1 MKKLYLLLL
10 SGLLLASC
18 VKEELPQPSE
28 SEESL
33 TAAVTRSAGEKDPY
47 KLSLVQEVLDA
58 KLAQAGQ
65 PRIVLEPTH
74 QYVCFSPADSAQV
87 ARLEALDLITFYNP
101 VGEESRP
108 IPEPDEDSQNEILPL
123 YSVVPIGFQFPE
135 DIPYTKIYDVY
146 IQSLGGA
153 GSASGSEEQLST
165 DLFKDVLTQ
174 TLAATGHSS
183 VATRAGESQQEW
195 NPSARFRF
203 HVDINENSDTILP
216 LKQLNVVV
224 VQGSNR
230 KRYYTDAD
238 GRITVTDKFIGPVDY
253 QVVWDSEHFVIRQGN
268 TWTRRGSWCKGYTEP
283 LDTVLTSQCGL
294 DYFIA
299 GAHRALTAYYTEP
312 NLVPGL
318 VRREQFLNVGI
329 MDRSDFNT
337 NIGDWSIFNYSGRF
351 IPFLRHPISLYSKK
365 PISLVYRPSALAME
379 TTFHELG
386 HASHHAKD
394 AVSYLTQYPFK
405 KKNMESWAN
414 GIAYAY
420 MYALLGEEYE
430 WIEQTDENY
439 TRLVECLLLNG
450 FTMEQIQYDFYGS
463 DDWGHWQS
471 RIRARSDK
479 QISDRLVNLIFDN
492 PNNYH
497 FDMRDMAEVSDTRIR
512 LYQPVQ
518 LRMKNIGRQLPATWE
533 ITDGTGATI
542 LNNNTSQFLVCF
554 TEPGEKAL
562 RATIELAPGI
572 EETFD
577 KTVTVSNTSIVS
589 VPGTAQEG
597 YPVTVSVMDL
607 EICPDA
613 KVTEWSVVQGDATIT
628 PKTDRS
634 AQYIFRQP
642 GNMTVKLKIQ
652 FQPNGPEV
660 ECTAPIHVRA
670 LDVYSVFRVINAP
683 EIYTYNTTYQAKY
696 MGTETDVEIINVD
709 AHHRT
714 HLPYYHFD
722 TWSYNKSTRTLSFL
736 IPNHPLGFDYKLVI
750 HYKVNGV
757 EVEEPAILI
766 VSNVPDTL
774 SASQTDGTF
783 GE

>member
-1 MKKLYLLLL
+1 MKRLYLLLL

-28 SEESL
+28 GEESF
-33 TAAVTRSAGEKDPY
+33 TAAVTRSTGEKDPY

-58 KLAQAGQ
+58 KLAQTGQ

-87 ARLEALDLITFYNP
+87 ARLEALDLITSYNP
-101 VGEESRP
+101 VGEEGRP
-108 IPEPDEDSQNEILPL
+108 IPEPDEDSQGEILPL

-174 TLAATGHSS
+174 TLAATGHTS

-203 HVDINENSDTILP
+203 HVDVGDNSDTILP

-224 VQGSNR
+224 VQGSNQ

-253 QVVWDSEHFVIRQGN
+253 QVVWDSHHFVIRQGN
-268 TWTRRGSWCKGYTEP
+268 TWTRRGSWCKGHTEP

-294 DYFIA
+294 DYFLA
-299 GAHRALTAYYTEP
+299 GSHRALTAYYTEP

-318 VRREQFLNVGI
+318 VREQKLL
-329 MDRSDFNT
+329 
-337 NIGDWSIFNYSGRF
+337 NIGIVDKETPFKWEGRYVPILTAVIGEHALTMYAKASADNYHS
-351 IPFLRHPISLYSKK
+351 SK
-365 PISLVYRPSALAME
+365 SAMQ

-386 HASHHAKD
+386 HASHYYKNAGSYSAMYCFGRRKD
-394 AVSYLTQYPFK
+394 
-405 KKNMESWAN
+405 MESWAN
-414 GIAYAY
+414 GVSYAY
-420 MYALLGEEYE
+420 TRALLGEEYE
-430 WIEQTDENY
+430 WSGTTNEEY
-439 TRLVECLLLNG
+439 TRLIECLLLNG

-492 PNNYH
+492 PNDYH

-512 LYQPVQ
+512 LYQPVR
-518 LRMKNIGRQLPATWE
+518 LSIKDIDKYLPATWE

-542 LNNNTSQFLVCF
+542 LNNNTSQLLVCF
-554 TEPGEKAL
+554 TEPGEKTL
-562 RATIELAPGI
+562 RATVELAPGI

-589 VPGTAQEG
+589 VPGTATEG

-652 FQPNGPEV
+652 FQPGMQAV
-660 ECTAPIHVRA
+660 ECTAPIRVQP
-670 LDVYSVFRVINAP
+670 LDVYSVFGVINAP
-683 EIYTYNTTYQAKY
+683 ETYAYNTTYQAKY
-696 MGTETDVEIINVD
+696 MGTETDVEIVD
-709 AHHRT
+709 VEADHRT
-714 HLPYYHFD
+714 HYPYYPFD

-736 IPNHPLGFDYKLVI
+736 IPDHPLTFDYKLII

-766 VSNVPDTL
+766 VSNFPDTP
-774 SASQTDGTF
+774 ASQTTDTTI

>member
-1 MKKLYLLLL
+1 MRNFYLLLL

-28 SEESL
+28 GEEPL
-33 TAAVTRSAGEKDPY
+33 TAAVTRSIGEKDPY

-58 KLAQAGQ
+58 KLAQMGQ
-65 PRIVLEPTH
+65 PKIVLEPTH

-87 ARLEALDLITFYNP
+87 ARLEALDLITSYNP
-101 VGEESRP
+101 VGEEGRP
-108 IPEPDEDSQNEILPL
+108 IPEPDEDSQGEILPL

-174 TLAATGHSS
+174 TLAATGHTS

-203 HVDINENSDTILP
+203 HVDVGDNSDTILP

-224 VQGSNR
+224 VQGSNQ

-253 QVVWDSEHFVIRQGN
+253 QVVWDSHHFVIRQGN
-268 TWTRRGSWCKGYTEP
+268 TWTRRGSWCKGHTEP

-294 DYFIA
+294 DYFLA
-299 GAHRALTAYYTEP
+299 GSHRALTAYYTEP

-318 VRREQFLNVGI
+318 AREQKLL
-329 MDRSDFNT
+329 
-337 NIGDWSIFNYSGRF
+337 NIGIVDKETPFKWEGRYV
-351 IPFLRHPISLYSKK
+351 PILTAVIEEHALTMYAKSRVGGYHSSK
-365 PISLVYRPSALAME
+365 SAMQ

-386 HASHHAKD
+386 HASHYYKD
-394 AVSYLTQYPFK
+394 AGSYSAMYLFGRRK
-405 KKNMESWAN
+405 DMESWAN
-414 GIAYAY
+414 GVSYAY
-420 MYALLGEEYE
+420 TRALLGEEYE
-430 WIEQTDENY
+430 WSGTTNEEY
-439 TRLVECLLLNG
+439 TRLIECLLLNG

-492 PNNYH
+492 PNDYH
-497 FDMRDMAEVSDTRIR
+497 FDMRDMTEVSDTRIR
-512 LYQPVQ
+512 LYQPVR
-518 LRMKNIGRQLPATWE
+518 LSIKDIDKYLPATWE
-533 ITDGTGATI
+533 ITEGTGATI
-542 LNNNTSQFLVCF
+542 LNNNTSKFLVCF
-554 TEPGEKAL
+554 TEPGEKTL
-562 RATIELAPGI
+562 RATVELAPGI

-589 VPGTAQEG
+589 VPGTATEG

-634 AQYIFRQP
+634 AQYTFRQP

-660 ECTAPIHVRA
+660 EYTAPIRVQP
-670 LDVYSVFRVINAP
+670 LDVYSVFGVINAP
-683 EIYTYNTTYQAKY
+683 ETYAYNTTYQAKY
-696 MGTETDVEIINVD
+696 MGTETDVEIVD
-709 AHHRT
+709 VEADHRT
-714 HLPYYHFD
+714 HYPYYPFD

-736 IPNHPLGFDYKLVI
+736 IPDHPLVFDYKLII

-766 VSNVPDTL
+766 VSNFPDTP
-774 SASQTDGTF
+774 ASQTTDTAIS
-783 GE
+783 E

>member
-1 MKKLYLLLL
+1 MKRLYLLLL

-28 SEESL
+28 GEESF
-33 TAAVTRSAGEKDPY
+33 TAAVTRSTGEKDPY

-58 KLAQAGQ
+58 KLAQMGQ
-65 PRIVLEPTH
+65 PKIVLEPTH

-87 ARLEALDLITFYNP
+87 ARLEALDLITSYNP
-101 VGEESRP
+101 VGEEGRP
-108 IPEPDEDSQNEILPL
+108 IPEPDEDSQGEILPL

-174 TLAATGHSS
+174 TLAATGHTS

-203 HVDINENSDTILP
+203 HVDVGDNSDTILP

-224 VQGSNR
+224 VQGSNQ

-253 QVVWDSEHFVIRQGN
+253 QVVWDSHHFVIRQGN
-268 TWTRRGSWCKGYTEP
+268 TWTRRGSWCKGHTEP

-294 DYFIA
+294 DYFLA
-299 GAHRALTAYYTEP
+299 GSHRALTAYYTEP

-318 VRREQFLNVGI
+318 VREQKLL
-329 MDRSDFNT
+329 
-337 NIGDWSIFNYSGRF
+337 NIGIVDKETPFKWEGRYVPILTAVIGEHALTMYAKASADNYHS
-351 IPFLRHPISLYSKK
+351 SK
-365 PISLVYRPSALAME
+365 SAMQ

-386 HASHHAKD
+386 HASHYYKNAGSYSAMYCFGRRKD
-394 AVSYLTQYPFK
+394 
-405 KKNMESWAN
+405 MESWAN
-414 GIAYAY
+414 GVSYAY
-420 MYALLGEEYE
+420 TRALLGEEYE
-430 WIEQTDENY
+430 WSGTTNEEY
-439 TRLVECLLLNG
+439 TRLIECLLLNG

-492 PNNYH
+492 PNDYH

-512 LYQPVQ
+512 LYQPVR
-518 LRMKNIGRQLPATWE
+518 LSIKDIDKYLPATWE
-533 ITDGTGATI
+533 ITEGTGATI
-542 LNNNTSQFLVCF
+542 LNNNTSKFLVCF
-554 TEPGEKAL
+554 TEPGEKTL
-562 RATIELAPGI
+562 RATVELAPGI

-589 VPGTAQEG
+589 VPGTATEG

-634 AQYIFRQP
+634 AQYTFRQP

-660 ECTAPIHVRA
+660 EYTAPIRVQP
-670 LDVYSVFRVINAP
+670 LDVYSVFGVINAP
-683 EIYTYNTTYQAKY
+683 ETYAYNTTYQAKY
-696 MGTETDVEIINVD
+696 MGTETDVEIVD
-709 AHHRT
+709 VEADHRT
-714 HLPYYHFD
+714 HYPYYPFD

-736 IPNHPLGFDYKLVI
+736 IPDHPLVFDYKLII

-766 VSNVPDTL
+766 VSNFPDTP
-774 SASQTDGTF
+774 ASQTTDTTI

>member
-1 MKKLYLLLL
+1 M
-10 SGLLLASC
+10 
-18 VKEELPQPSE
+18 
-28 SEESL
+28 
-33 TAAVTRSAGEKDPY
+33 
-47 KLSLVQEVLDA
+47 LDA
-58 KLAQAGQ
+58 KLAQTGQ

-74 QYVCFSPADSAQV
+74 QYVCFSPTDSAQV
-87 ARLEALDLITFYNP
+87 ARLEALDLITSYNP
-101 VGEESRP
+101 VGEEGKP
-108 IPEPDEDSQNEILPL
+108 IPEPDEDSQGEILPL

-174 TLAATGHSS
+174 TLAATGHTS
-183 VATRAGESQQEW
+183 VATRAGKSQQEW

-203 HVDINENSDTILP
+203 HVDVGDNSDTILP

-224 VQGSNR
+224 VVQGSNQ

-253 QVVWDSEHFVIRQGN
+253 QVVWDSHHFVIRQGG
-268 TWTRRGSWCKGYTEP
+268 TWTRRGSWCKGHTEP

-294 DYFIA
+294 DYFLA
-299 GAHRALTAYYTEP
+299 GSHRALTAYYTEP

-318 VRREQFLNVGI
+318 VREQKLL
-329 MDRSDFNT
+329 
-337 NIGDWSIFNYSGRF
+337 NIGIVDKETPFGWEGRYV
-351 IPFLRHPISLYSKK
+351 PILTAVIGEHALTMYAKSRVGGYHSSK
-365 PISLVYRPSALAME
+365 SAMQ

-386 HASHHAKD
+386 HASHYYKD
-394 AVSYLTQYPFK
+394 AGSYSAMYLFGRRK
-405 KKNMESWAN
+405 DMESWAN
-414 GIAYAY
+414 GVSYAY
-420 MYALLGEEYE
+420 TRALLGEEYE
-430 WIEQTDENY
+430 WSSTTNEEY
-439 TRLVECLLLNG
+439 TRLIECLLLNG

-492 PNNYH
+492 PNDYH

-512 LYQPVQ
+512 LYQPVR
-518 LRMKNIGRQLPATWE
+518 LSMKDQTPFSATWE

-542 LNNNTSQFLVCF
+542 LNNNTSQLLVCF
-554 TEPGEKAL
+554 TEPGKKTL
-562 RATIELAPGI
+562 RATVELAPGI

-634 AQYIFRQP
+634 AQYTFRQP

-660 ECTAPIHVRA
+660 ECTAPIRVQP
-670 LDVYSVFRVINAP
+670 LDVYSVFGVINAP
-683 EIYTYNTTYQAKY
+683 ETYAYNTTYQAKY
-696 MGTETDVEIINVD
+696 MGTETDVEIVD
-709 AHHRT
+709 VEADHRT
-714 HLPYYHFD
+714 HYPYYPFD

-736 IPNHPLGFDYKLVI
+736 IPDHPLVFDYKLII

-766 VSNVPDTL
+766 VSNFPDTP
-774 SASQTDGTF
+774 ASQTTDTAI

>member
-1 MKKLYLLLL
+1 MKRLYLLLL

-28 SEESL
+28 GEEPL
-33 TAAVTRSAGEKDPY
+33 TAAVTRSIGEKDPY

-58 KLAQAGQ
+58 KLAQTGQ

-74 QYVCFSPADSAQV
+74 QYVCFSPTDSAQV
-87 ARLEALDLITFYNP
+87 ARLEALDLITSYNP
-101 VGEESRP
+101 VGEEGKP
-108 IPEPDEDSQNEILPL
+108 IPEPDEDTQDEILPL

-153 GSASGSEEQLST
+153 GPASGSEEQLST

-203 HVDINENSDTILP
+203 HVDVGDNSDTILP

-224 VQGSNR
+224 VQGSNQ

-253 QVVWDSEHFVIRQGN
+253 QVVWDSEHFVIRQGG

-294 DYFIA
+294 DYFLA

-312 NLVPGL
+312 NLVPHL
-318 VRREQFLNVGI
+318 ERERGFLNVGI
-329 MDRSDFNT
+329 VDKKTPHDWDGRYIPVINGI
-337 NIGDWSIFNYSGRF
+337 IG
-351 IPFLRHPISLYSKK
+351 HPLYIYAKDDVGHKSSKT
-365 PISLVYRPSALAME
+365 ALQK
-379 TTFHELG
+379 TFHELG
-386 HASHHAKD
+386 HASHYH
-394 AVSYLTQYPFK
+394 VNPSYYLTKYLSRTK
-405 KKNMESWAN
+405 EMDSWAN
-414 GIAYAY
+414 GVAYAY
-420 MYALLGEEYE
+420 TRALLGEEYE
-430 WIEQTDENY
+430 WDEPVDGIY
-439 TRLVECLLLNG
+439 TRLVECLLVNG
-450 FTMEQIQYDFYGS
+450 FTMEQIQSDFYVS
-463 DDWGHWQS
+463 DTWKDWRSQTK
-471 RIRARSDK
+471 ARSDK
-479 QISDRLVNLIFDN
+479 QISDRLVDLIFDN
-492 PNNYH
+492 PNDYH
-497 FDMRDMAEVSDTRIR
+497 FDMRDMIEVSQSYLRLFQPTIFRKKDLETPGDTIWT
-512 LYQPVQ
+512 
-518 LRMKNIGRQLPATWE
+518 I
-533 ITDGTGATI
+533 IDGTGSVI
-542 LNNNTSQFLVCF
+542 LSNTFQQLQLYF
-554 TEPGEKAL
+554 TEPGRKTI
-562 RATIELAPGI
+562 RAKVEWEPGI
-572 EETFD
+572 EEIYE
-577 KTVTVSNTSIVS
+577 KTVTVENSSIILSPPTVL
-589 VPGTAQEG
+589 AN
-597 YPVTVSVMDL
+597 YPVTVSIMD
-607 EICPDA
+607 IPSCPDA
-613 KVTEWSVVQGDATIT
+613 KVTDWSVVQGDATIT

-652 FQPNGPEV
+652 FQPGMQAV
-660 ECTAPIHVRA
+660 ECTAPIRVQP
-670 LDVYSVFRVINAP
+670 LDVYSVFGVINAP
-683 EIYTYNTTYQAKY
+683 DTYAYNTTYRAKY
-696 MGTETDVEIINVD
+696 MGTETNVEIVDVEAD
-709 AHHRT
+709 HRT
-714 HLPYYHFD
+714 HYPYYPFD

-736 IPNHPLGFDYKLVI
+736 IPDHPLTFDYKLII

-766 VSNVPDTL
+766 VSNFPDTP
-774 SASQTDGTF
+774 ASQTTDTTI

>member
-1 MKKLYLLLL
+1 MRNFYLLLL

-28 SEESL
+28 GEESF
-33 TAAVTRSAGEKDPY
+33 TAAVTRSTGEKDPY

-58 KLAQAGQ
+58 KLAQMGQ
-65 PRIVLEPTH
+65 PKIVLEPTH

-87 ARLEALDLITFYNP
+87 ARLEALDLITSYNP
-101 VGEESRP
+101 VGEEGRP
-108 IPEPDEDSQNEILPL
+108 IPEPDEDSQGEILPL

-174 TLAATGHSS
+174 TLAATGHTS

-203 HVDINENSDTILP
+203 HVDVGDNSDTILP

-224 VQGSNR
+224 VQGSNQ

-253 QVVWDSEHFVIRQGN
+253 QVVWDSHHFVIRQGN
-268 TWTRRGSWCKGYTEP
+268 TWTRRGSWCKGHTEP

-294 DYFIA
+294 DYFLA
-299 GAHRALTAYYTEP
+299 GSHRALTAYYTEP

-318 VRREQFLNVGI
+318 VREQKLL
-329 MDRSDFNT
+329 
-337 NIGDWSIFNYSGRF
+337 NIGIVDKETPFKWEGRYVPILTAVIGEHALTMYAKASADNYHS
-351 IPFLRHPISLYSKK
+351 SK
-365 PISLVYRPSALAME
+365 SAMQ

-386 HASHHAKD
+386 HASHYYKNAGSYSAMYCFGRRKD
-394 AVSYLTQYPFK
+394 
-405 KKNMESWAN
+405 MESWAN
-414 GIAYAY
+414 GVSYAY
-420 MYALLGEEYE
+420 TRALLGEEYE
-430 WIEQTDENY
+430 WSGTTNEEY
-439 TRLVECLLLNG
+439 TRLIECLLLNG

-492 PNNYH
+492 PNDYH

-512 LYQPVQ
+512 LYQPVR
-518 LRMKNIGRQLPATWE
+518 LSIKDIDKYLPATWE

-542 LNNNTSQFLVCF
+542 LNNNTSQLLVCF
-554 TEPGEKAL
+554 TEPGEKTL
-562 RATIELAPGI
+562 RATVELAPGI

-589 VPGTAQEG
+589 VPGTATEG

-652 FQPNGPEV
+652 FQPGMQAV
-660 ECTAPIHVRA
+660 ECTAPIRVQP
-670 LDVYSVFRVINAP
+670 LDVYSVFGVINAP
-683 EIYTYNTTYQAKY
+683 ETYAYNTTYQAKY
-696 MGTETDVEIINVD
+696 MGTETDVEIVD
-709 AHHRT
+709 VEADHRT
-714 HLPYYHFD
+714 HYPYYPFD

-736 IPNHPLGFDYKLVI
+736 IPDHPLTFDYKLII

-766 VSNVPDTL
+766 VSNFPDTP
-774 SASQTDGTF
+774 ASQTTDTTI

>member
-1 MKKLYLLLL
+1 MKRLYLLLL

-28 SEESL
+28 GEEPL
-33 TAAVTRSAGEKDPY
+33 TAAVTRSIGEKDPY

-58 KLAQAGQ
+58 KLAQMGQ
-65 PRIVLEPTH
+65 PKIVLEPTH

-87 ARLEALDLITFYNP
+87 ARLEALDLITSYNP
-101 VGEESRP
+101 VGEEGRP
-108 IPEPDEDSQNEILPL
+108 IPEPDEDSQGEILPL

-174 TLAATGHSS
+174 TLAATGHTS

-203 HVDINENSDTILP
+203 HVDVGDNSDTILP

-224 VQGSNR
+224 VQGSNQ

-253 QVVWDSEHFVIRQGN
+253 QVVWDSHHFVIRQGN
-268 TWTRRGSWCKGYTEP
+268 TWTRRGSWCKGHTEP

-294 DYFIA
+294 DYFLA
-299 GAHRALTAYYTEP
+299 GSHRALTAYYTEP

-318 VRREQFLNVGI
+318 AREQKLL
-329 MDRSDFNT
+329 
-337 NIGDWSIFNYSGRF
+337 NIGIVDKETPFKWEGRYV
-351 IPFLRHPISLYSKK
+351 PILTAVIGEHALTMYAKSRVGGYHSSK
-365 PISLVYRPSALAME
+365 SAMQ

-386 HASHHAKD
+386 HASHYYKD
-394 AVSYLTQYPFK
+394 AGSYSAMYLFGRRK
-405 KKNMESWAN
+405 DMESWAN
-414 GIAYAY
+414 GVSYAY
-420 MYALLGEEYE
+420 TRALLGEEYE
-430 WIEQTDENY
+430 WSGTTNEEY
-439 TRLVECLLLNG
+439 TRLIECLLLNG

-492 PNNYH
+492 PNDYH
-497 FDMRDMAEVSDTRIR
+497 FDMRDMTEVSDTRIR
-512 LYQPVQ
+512 LYQPVR
-518 LRMKNIGRQLPATWE
+518 LSIKDIDKYLPATWE
-533 ITDGTGATI
+533 ITEGTGATI
-542 LNNNTSQFLVCF
+542 LNNNTSKFLVCF
-554 TEPGEKAL
+554 TEPGEKTL
-562 RATIELAPGI
+562 RATVELAPGI

-589 VPGTAQEG
+589 VPGTATEG

-634 AQYIFRQP
+634 AQYTFRQP

-660 ECTAPIHVRA
+660 EYTAPIRVQP
-670 LDVYSVFRVINAP
+670 LDVYSVFGVINAP
-683 EIYTYNTTYQAKY
+683 ETYAYNTTYQAKY
-696 MGTETDVEIINVD
+696 MGTETDVEIVD
-709 AHHRT
+709 VEADHRT
-714 HLPYYHFD
+714 HYPYYPFD

-736 IPNHPLGFDYKLVI
+736 IPDHPLVFDYKLII

-766 VSNVPDTL
+766 VSNFPDTP
-774 SASQTDGTF
+774 ASQTTDTAIS
-783 GE
+783 E